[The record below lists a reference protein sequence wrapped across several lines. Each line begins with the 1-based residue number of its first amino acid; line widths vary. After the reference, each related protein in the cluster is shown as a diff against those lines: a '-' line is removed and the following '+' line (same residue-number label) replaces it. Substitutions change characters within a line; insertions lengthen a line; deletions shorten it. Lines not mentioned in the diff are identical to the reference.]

1 MSLTPKELRTQSMK
15 EYLQSYWITHCA
27 TTNSKV
33 VMNLLNVSSY
43 SESALNTN
51 INRVYAIRI
60 LPPTNVKAILRYVG
74 EKGEFNVNR
83 LLDKLNIQY
92 QNSDQEFIQVTKN
105 RFLIVSSKF
114 LRRQFF
120 EILIIR

>member
-1 MSLTPKELRTQSMK
+1 
-15 EYLQSYWITHCA
+15 
-27 TTNSKV
+27 
-33 VMNLLNVSSY
+33 MNLLNVSSY

-92 QNSDQEFIQVTKN
+92 QNSDQEFIQLKN
-105 RFLIVSSKF
+105 LFG
-114 LRRQFF
+114 
-120 EILIIR
+120 